1 MKLLLINS
9 FKGLKK
15 KKIQMFGI
23 VVMVMLSMAVYVGMN
38 TAIDRLETR
47 YYDYLDE
54 QNVEDLSIGVNIDYT
69 SGVTKEDIDYL
80 LEHELKNI
88 TGEERVLLDTY
99 KNSLDNPEYNL
110 NMFYSIKN
118 LFQKYGANIYLETK
132 VLDSIKDKY
141 DFNYELERSKTVS
154 DNKKLIKVIPYQEEN
169 NINKTYLVEGNYPTN
184 DNEITILPGYAKAN
198 NLEIGDNYKI
208 GDKTYKIVGYTYSP
222 DYIYPLISFSMPIFD
237 EENNNIVFVNENAYK
252 NINGIIDNSYAIDYN
267 FETKR
272 KFEITVSTEE
282 EGQTETTDPMM
293 KIFDEENIIM
303 DVNTI
308 TRIARVGALQMEFAS
323 NRLFADCFLY
333 LLLAIS
339 VLIIVIIT
347 KKRIDDERLQ
357 IGVLKSLGYNR
368 FSIAASYLVY
378 PIVGSIVGG
387 LIGYVIGIAVNY
399 PIANILLSFYT
410 VPLENYGID
419 LSYLKTAIVTPTVIL
434 SILSYIIAIIM
445 LRKKPLDLLK
455 EGSNL
460 KVNFFSRIMNKLT
473 SLLPFNYRFKYSL
486 AFRSMGKLLIVT
498 ITSFCT
504 GLLIVLVLIGANLF
518 NNMIDESFSGI
529 NYNYM
534 VMLNGFDYKESTEG
548 ENADY
553 ILSLSLPIKEIK
565 DKDGNIKE
573 LEKEEDEEL
582 SISLTGLDLDAKYVK
597 ILDSKEKNI
606 IPSLSEENS
615 IILNENAKE
624 MLGIEIDDTI
634 TFEYENII
642 ITYKVIGFSA
652 EYMAISGYIERSSL
666 SEDIGLPSSAYTM
679 VYSNDEKYE
688 NLSNLE
694 ESDASKIAYVL
705 NTNDLKR
712 NIEKQMDRFNGSI
725 YIIIGFASL
734 MTLVIIAVIANIV
747 VEENKK
753 TISLMKVMGYNNKR
767 ISSIVLNI
775 YTPFI
780 IIAYLLSI
788 PVMINILKAIVKA
801 IVGDIEVTIP
811 IAISPSLALL
821 GLIGLIVAYYI
832 AIALSKRVLNKIPL
846 AMALKRE

>member
-1 MKLLLINS
+1 M
-9 FKGLKK
+9 
-15 KKIQMFGI
+15 
-23 VVMVMLSMAVYVGMN
+23 
-38 TAIDRLETR
+38 T
-47 YYDYLDE
+47 
-54 QNVEDLSIGVNIDYT
+54 NI
-69 SGVTKEDIDYL
+69 
-80 LEHELKNI
+80 H
-88 TGEERVLLDTY
+88 R
-99 KNSLDNPEYNL
+99 
-110 NMFYSIKN
+110 
-118 LFQKYGANIYLETK
+118 Q
-132 VLDSIKDKY
+132 
-141 DFNYELERSKTVS
+141 
-154 DNKKLIKVIPYQEEN
+154 
-169 NINKTYLVEGNYPTN
+169 
-184 DNEITILPGYAKAN
+184 
-198 NLEIGDNYKI
+198 
-208 GDKTYKIVGYTYSP
+208 
-222 DYIYPLISFSMPIFD
+222 
-237 EENNNIVFVNENAYK
+237 
-252 NINGIIDNSYAIDYN
+252 
-267 FETKR
+267 
-272 KFEITVSTEE
+272 
-282 EGQTETTDPMM
+282 
-293 KIFDEENIIM
+293 
-303 DVNTI
+303 
-308 TRIARVGALQMEFAS
+308 
-323 NRLFADCFLY
+323 
-333 LLLAIS
+333 
-339 VLIIVIIT
+339 
-347 KKRIDDERLQ
+347 
-357 IGVLKSLGYNR
+357 
-368 FSIAASYLVY
+368 
-378 PIVGSIVGG
+378 
-387 LIGYVIGIAVNY
+387 
-399 PIANILLSFYT
+399 
-410 VPLENYGID
+410 
-419 LSYLKTAIVTPTVIL
+419 
-434 SILSYIIAIIM
+434 
-445 LRKKPLDLLK
+445 
-455 EGSNL
+455 
-460 KVNFFSRIMNKLT
+460 
-473 SLLPFNYRFKYSL
+473 
-486 AFRSMGKLLIVT
+486 LIVT

-553 ILSLSLPIKEIK
+553 ILSVSLPIKEVT

-573 LEKEEDEEL
+573 IEKDDDEEL

-652 EYMAISGYIERSSL
+652 EYMGISGYIERSSL

-705 NTNDLKR
+705 NTTDLKR

>member
-529 NYNYM
+529 NYKYM
-534 VMLNGFDYKESTEG
+534 VMLNSFDYKESTEG

-652 EYMAISGYIERSSL
+652 EYMGISGYIERSSL

-705 NTNDLKR
+705 NTTDLKR